1 MEKTESATDLP
12 KSIANL
18 LKEKLKDQ
26 STIEVEEIVTR
37 TIQKTERRKIR
48 ITSGT
53 MALAGTPESSY
64 EIDYLSP
71 ATVLTASYPLVDEA
85 IVKRIREN
93 FEDIEERQILFF
105 QFKRHLENIRKILP
119 IKRGGKDRVFIGL
132 IDAMRNLK
140 SENLTLN
147 QLSVIKEI
155 IAKLNQSAELR
166 EEAADQ
172 CLNILVEANLE
183 PVPKIFGV
191 AKYYEA

>member
-1 MEKTESATDLP
+1 MEKTERATDLG
-12 KSIANL
+12 KLIADL
-18 LKEKLKDQ
+18 LRARD
-26 STIEVEEIVTR
+26 IEVEETITR
-37 TIQKTERRKIR
+37 TIQETETRKIR

-53 MALAGTPESSY
+53 IPVHGTAEPNY
-64 EIDYLSP
+64 DIDYLSP
-71 ATVLTASYPLVDEA
+71 QTVLTVSYPLVDEA

-93 FEDIEERQILFF
+93 FEDIEERQISFF
-105 QFKRHLENIRKILP
+105 QFKQHLKNIRKVLP

-132 IDAMRNLK
+132 IDAVRNLK

-147 QLSVIKEI
+147 QLSVIKKVI
-155 IAKLNQSAELR
+155 TKLNESAELR

-172 CLNILVEANLE
+172 CLNILIDANLE